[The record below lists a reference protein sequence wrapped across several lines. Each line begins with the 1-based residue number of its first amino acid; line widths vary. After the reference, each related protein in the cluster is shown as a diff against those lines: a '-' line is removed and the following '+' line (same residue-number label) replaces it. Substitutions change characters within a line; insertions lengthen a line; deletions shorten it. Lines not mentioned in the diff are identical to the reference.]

1 MERAFAA
8 PALAHGNT
16 RDRGISRVHVKIA
29 LTIDSRSAI
38 KSLITRKAQLD
49 ASMCFR

>member
-16 RDRGISRVHVKIA
+16 RDRGIRRVDARIA
-29 LTIDSRSAI
+29 LTIERRSAI
-38 KSLITRKAQLD
+38 RSLVTRHAQLNT
-49 ASMCFR
+49 SIRFR

>member
-16 RDRGISRVHVKIA
+16 RDRGIRRADARIP
-29 LTIDSRSAI
+29 LTIERRSAI
-38 KSLITRKAQLD
+38 RSLVAHKAQLNT
-49 ASMCFR
+49 SICFR